1 MGSVRRI
8 FKKGPP
14 PMEWKD
20 PQGNKA
26 PQEIQDL
33 GNTAFKGAMTGKSS
47 SEIQKDVSALE
58 KKSPTGSATKETL
71 GSSKK
76 KKRLRD
82 GRRSLISGSAMGVS
96 DKLG

>member
-47 SEIQKDVSALE
+47 SEIQKMLAL
-58 KKSPTGSATKETL
+58 L
-71 GSSKK
+71 
-76 KKRLRD
+76 
-82 GRRSLISGSAMGVS
+82 RRSHQQDLQL
-96 DKLG
+96 KKH

>member
-1 MGSVRRI
+1 MGSVTRI
-8 FKKGPP
+8 FKKPS
-14 PMEWKD
+14 
-20 PQGNKA
+20 A
-26 PQEIQDL
+26 PTPE
-33 GNTAFKGAMTGKSS
+33 SHP
-47 SEIQKDVSALE
+47 IQKVAAAVDKPAINAMANMQKADPSFM
-58 KKSPTGSATKETL
+58 KKVGSTKESDPVAKDTL